1 MDRRWE
7 QQLRDKM
14 SQYSQSE
21 PEGLWEGIMQ
31 QMDLISS
38 EKKNKGKKRNNVFI
52 MACATAAA
60 AAIAAFFMLQENHI
74 RSMPPKADIYAL
86 YDNNAEN
93 VLHVQDIPSP
103 RRIAMAERTIKQS
116 CDKIT
121 EPDTKNMS
129 APTEAHETETA
140 TVSPYP
146 ATADGNQK
154 NAPSEIEEEYAPY
167 VFPDTDVKREKRSR
181 SRKRFST
188 SLSVSNL
195 TGDSHSY
202 GGFGTIQPAASSFKG
217 IPVKDVISTIPGN
230 GIMLLSGG
238 NESNTE
244 IRHRQPI
251 RAGVSFKYYLTD
263 RWGAET
269 GIVYSYLSSRMETGN
284 SSMYSSKTD
293 QQLHYIG
300 VPFKISYD
308 IFDLKYL
315 TIYAGAG
322 GMVEKCISGTARNR
336 TGING
341 TDLKETTD
349 RLTIKPLQWSVSA
362 EAGIQGNITDF
373 LGIYIEPGVSWHFDN
388 KSIVSTIYKEK
399 PLNFNIEFGLRFSFD

>member
-38 EKKNKGKKRNNVFI
+38 EKKDKRKKRNNVFI
-52 MACATAAA
+52 MACTTAAA
-60 AAIAAFFMLQENHI
+60 AAIAAFFVLQENHI

-103 RRIAMAERTIKQS
+103 RRIAMEERTIKQS

-121 EPDTKNMS
+121 GPDTKNMS
-129 APTEAHETETA
+129 APTEAPETETA

-195 TGDSHSY
+195 SGDSHSY
-202 GGFGTIQPAASSFKG
+202 GGFGTIQLKAGDNGEIESIA
-217 IPVKDVISTIPGN
+217 ISVDGAT
-230 GIMLLSGG
+230 
-238 NESNTE
+238 TE
-244 IRHRQPI
+244 YTTE
-251 RAGVSFKYYLTD
+251 K
-263 RWGAET
+263 AET
-269 GIVYSYLSSRMETGN
+269 MGDDNKTN
-284 SSMYSSKTD
+284 SLCRTWRVVKTHD
-293 QQLHYIG
+293 KGYDPYEG
-300 VPFKISYD
+300 DYD
-308 IFDLKYL
+308 ITFTPADDPESLAEIMFSKSGTFLQTYSDGDMEAFSWSWKDKGKGV
-315 TIYAGAG
+315 IQAG
-322 GMVEKCISGTARNR
+322 GFVDGEGSFTVTFSDGKLYMHESYKAGDSWEEITVE
-336 TGING
+336 
-341 TDLKETTD
+341 LE
-349 RLTIKPLQWSVSA
+349 
-362 EAGIQGNITDF
+362 
-373 LGIYIEPGVSWHFDN
+373 
-388 KSIVSTIYKEK
+388 EK
-399 PLNFNIEFGLRFSFD
+399 K